1 MMSGVNPSRFSPS
14 QIRDRTGRRQ
24 RQIVENADAGQLAAA
39 ALGQKHDIVAGL
51 LQMPR
56 QMQVLPRGN
65 IDGRT
70 ESSFA
75 EGTAKGGGDFYG
87 GSGGERVNPPPG
99 SSRPRLGVG
108 APFREYGCSSP
119 RAGRQRNQRR
129 GRAVRYVPAPR
140 SLPKRTSPDKRRR
153 TGWRDAARVVPRN
166 PSRAG
171 GGRACRIT
179 ARPEPTAFRRRA
191 GESP

>member
-1 MMSGVNPSRFSPS
+1 G
-14 QIRDRTGRRQ
+14 RDRAGRRQ
-24 RQIVENADAGQLAAA
+24 RQIFENPDAGQLAAA
-39 ALGQKHDIVAGL
+39 ALGQKHDIMAGL

-56 QMQVLPRGN
+56 QMQVLPREILMDEQKVHLPKGQRRAEVTFTAARVAN
-65 IDGRT
+65 GLIRHRVF
-70 ESSFA
+70 SSSSWSWDAFSRIRMFIA
-75 EGTAKGGGDFYG
+75 
-87 GSGGERVNPPPG
+87 SSG
-99 SSRPRLGVG
+99 SSVEAAPRQG
-108 APFREYGCSSP
+108 F
-119 RAGRQRNQRR
+119 
-129 GRAVRYVPAPR
+129 RYVPAPR

-166 PSRAG
+166 RSRAG